1 MNTLVM
7 ITDHKAVTTSLIIA
21 NAFEKQHKNILQSIE
36 RLECSTE
43 FGRLNFQP
51 SGYKDSTGRTLPAYT
66 ITRDGFTFLAM
77 GFTGPKAARFKEAF
91 IAEFSRMEQELREPR
106 PATDKRVEINMN
118 HKRGITNQHG
128 MDIKYNLDLT
138 KVIHQRDPLAL
149 TLLQRL
155 TGVDLNDII
164 DELTGANR
172 TPTPAPKPR
181 DYPRHYPP
189 CFNSRN

>member
-51 SGYKDSTGRTLPAYT
+51 SSYQNEQNKLQPMYH
-66 ITRDGFTFLAM
+66 ITRDGFTFLTM
-77 GFTGPKAARFKEAF
+77 GFTGPKAERFKEAF
-91 IAEFSRMEQELREPR
+91 IAEFNRMEQELREP
-106 PATDKRVEINMN
+106 
-118 HKRGITNQHG
+118 
-128 MDIKYNLDLT
+128 
-138 KVIHQRDPLAL
+138 LAL
-149 TLLQRL
+149 TLLQLL
-155 TGVDLNDII
+155 TGVNLNDII
-164 DELTGANR
+164 DKLTGANR

-181 DYPRHYPP
+181 HYPP
-189 CFNSRN
+189 CFNSHN

>member
-7 ITDHKAVTTSLIIA
+7 ITDHRAITTSLIIA
-21 NAFEKQHKNILQSIE
+21 NAFEKQHKNILRDIE
-36 RLECSTE
+36 RLDCSE
-43 FGRLNFQP
+43 GFRRLNFEPAPYLDEQKKP
-51 SGYKDSTGRTLPAYT
+51 RPAYN
-66 ITRDGFTFLAM
+66 ITRDGFSFLAM

-91 IAEFSRMEQELREPR
+91 IAEFNRMEQELREPR
-106 PATDKRVEINMN
+106 PTTDKRVEINMN

-189 CFNSRN
+189 CFNSHN